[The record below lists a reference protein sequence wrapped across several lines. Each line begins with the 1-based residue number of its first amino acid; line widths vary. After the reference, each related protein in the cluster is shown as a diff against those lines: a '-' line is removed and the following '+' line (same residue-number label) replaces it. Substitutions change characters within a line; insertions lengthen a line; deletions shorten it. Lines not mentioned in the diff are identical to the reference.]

1 MDKELIKQALISN
14 NTNKTFSTLSQEKWA
29 VELRNRFTSAE
40 NIIKTF
46 KPSKQYLCERNKRLT
61 YMGASPTLSDMQLA
75 FGIGKAEA
83 WLMEQIQDLYVYE
96 SVNYQEKATVL
107 QIEQTA
113 GIIASSF
120 YFLKLTELMLFFFRF
135 KAGRYGKP
143 YGNLNGRE
151 ICNALNKFTKER
163 IEDISRFEKEEEAKR
178 INQPNDGWTYD
189 EYLEVKWLLNMGY
202 ERKDFN
208 TYDELNVIYEHIK
221 EYESKN
227 TNDKRGDE
235 VS

>member
-1 MDKELIKQALISN
+1 M
-14 NTNKTFSTLSQEKWA
+14 
-29 VELRNRFTSAE
+29 
-40 NIIKTF
+40 
-46 KPSKQYLCERNKRLT
+46 
-61 YMGASPTLSDMQLA
+61 
-75 FGIGKAEA
+75 
-83 WLMEQIQDLYVYE
+83 
-96 SVNYQEKATVL
+96 
-107 QIEQTA
+107 
-113 GIIASSF
+113 
-120 YFLKLTELMLFFFRF
+120 
-135 KAGRYGKP
+135 
-143 YGNLNGRE
+143 
-151 ICNALNKFTKER
+151 